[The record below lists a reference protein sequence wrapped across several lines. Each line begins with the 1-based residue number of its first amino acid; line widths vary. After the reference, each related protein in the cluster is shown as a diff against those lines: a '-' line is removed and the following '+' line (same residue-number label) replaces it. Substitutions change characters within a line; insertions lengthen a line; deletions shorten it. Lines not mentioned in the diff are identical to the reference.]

1 MKNLFLLAFSVL
13 LCVQSF
19 AQVSYET
26 FESQQLNTSR
36 DLKIKLPKDYD
47 PESDLKH
54 PVILVFDAEYLFEP
68 VAGQVSYQT
77 YFDEM
82 PQSIVVGVIQNKER
96 FYDSYFD
103 ELTGLPIESG
113 KRFYNFISQELI
125 PYIDSQYNTS
135 KFKVAVGHDLMGN
148 FINSFLFQD
157 DPIFQAYINLSPDF
171 KGTMNDNL
179 VARLEWLKDDVFYY
193 MATSDG
199 DIKPIRDRIR
209 STNSSLETL
218 DNKNLT
224 YYFDELIGD
233 SHYTLVSGALSK
245 ALDRIFELYKP
256 IDDKELREKA
266 LVYEGTLDDYIVD
279 RYKRIDDLFGV
290 YKPITQTEFEQLITV
305 ADKREDIESIYKIGK
320 LANKL
325 YPNSSFGTYYMAQYA
340 EKSGKTK
347 KAVKLYES
355 ALNLDEMAHINKE
368 FIMSHVEG
376 LKFVEDD
383 TEIEDEDG
391 DEEN

>member
-1 MKNLFLLAFSVL
+1 MKNVFLFAFLLCIS
-13 LCVQSF
+13 VQSF

-26 FESQQLNTSR
+26 FESRHLNTSR
-36 DLKIKLPKDYD
+36 EIKIKLPDDYD
-47 PESDLKH
+47 PESELKH

-68 VAGQVSYQT
+68 VIGQVSYQT

-82 PQSIVVGVIQNKER
+82 PKSIVVGIVQSKER

-103 ELTGLPIESG
+103 EVTGLPVESG
-113 KRFYNFISQELI
+113 DRFYKFITQELI
-125 PYIDSQYNTS
+125 PYIDLQFNTS

-157 DPIFQAYINLSPDF
+157 TPVFQAYINLSPDF
-171 KGTMNDNL
+171 KGSMNDNL
-179 VARLEWLKDDVFYY
+179 IKRLEWLENDVFYY
-193 MATSDG
+193 MATADQ

-209 STNSSLETL
+209 TTNTFIKRLE
-218 DNKNLT
+218 NQNLT
-224 YYFDELIGD
+224 YYFDELVGD

-245 ALDRIFELYKP
+245 ALDKIFELYKP
-256 IDDKELREKA
+256 IDDKELKEKA
-266 LVYEGTLDDYIVD
+266 LVYEGTLDDYIVE

-290 YKPITQTEFEQLITV
+290 YKPISEREFEQLIVV
-305 ADKREDIESIYKIGK
+305 ANKREDIESVYKIGK

-325 YPNSSFGTYYMAQYA
+325 YPNSSFGTYHMAQYA
-340 EKSGKTK
+340 EKQGKTK

-355 ALNLDEMAHINKE
+355 ALNLDEMAHINRE
-368 FIMSHVEG
+368 FIMGHVED
-376 LKFVEDD
+376 LKYVEDD
-383 TEIEDEDG
+383 TVIEETED

>member
-1 MKNLFLLAFSVL
+1 MKNALLLVFSI
-13 LCVQSF
+13 LCCAQSY
-19 AQVSYET
+19 AQVTYEK
-26 FESQQLNTSR
+26 FESRQLNSTR
-36 DLKIKLPKDYD
+36 ELKIKLPDNYD

-54 PVILVFDAEYLFEP
+54 PVIIVFDAEYLFEP

-82 PQSIVVGVIQNKER
+82 PKSIIVGIIQGEER
-96 FYDSYFD
+96 FYDSYYD
-103 ELTGLPIESG
+103 EVSGLPFESG
-113 KRFYNFISQELI
+113 DRFYKFIDQELI

-157 DPIFQAYINLSPDF
+157 TPVFQAYINLSPDF
-171 KGTMNDNL
+171 KGTMNKN
-179 VARLEWLKDDVFYY
+179 VAQRLEWLENDVFYY
-193 MATSDG
+193 MATADK

-209 STNSSLETL
+209 NTNIDLKVL
-218 DNKNLT
+218 DNQYLT
-224 YYFDELIGD
+224 YYFDDLVGD

-256 IDDKELREKA
+256 LDEKELKEKA
-266 LVYEGTLDDYIVD
+266 LPYEGTLDTYIVD
-279 RYKRIDDLFGV
+279 RYKRIDDLFGIS
-290 YKPITQTEFEQLITV
+290 KPISEAELQELINI
-305 ADKREDIESIYKIGK
+305 ADQREDIESVYKIGK

-325 YPNSSFGTYYMAQYA
+325 NPSSSFGTYYMALHA
-340 EKSGKTK
+340 EKLGKTK

-355 ALNLDEMAHINKE
+355 ALTLDEMSHINRE

-376 LKFVEDD
+376 LKVVEDD
-383 TEIEDEDG
+383 TETEDDD

>member
-1 MKNLFLLAFSVL
+1 MKNLFLLAFSLL
-13 LCVQSF
+13 LCAQSF

-26 FESQQLNTSR
+26 FESRQLNTSR
-36 DLKIKLPKDYD
+36 DLKIKLPDDYD

-68 VAGQVSYQT
+68 VVGQVSYQT

-82 PQSIVVGVIQNKER
+82 PQSIVVGVVQNKER

-103 ELTGLPIESG
+103 ELTGLPVESG
-113 KRFYNFISQELI
+113 NRFYNFISQELI
-125 PYIDSQYNTS
+125 PYIDTQYNTS

-157 DPIFQAYINLSPDF
+157 TPIFQAYINLSPDF
-171 KGTMNDNL
+171 KGSMNENL
-179 VARLEWLKDDVFYY
+179 ATRLEWLKNDVFYY
-193 MATSDG
+193 MATADN

-209 STNSSLETL
+209 TTNTMLETL

-266 LVYEGTLDDYIVD
+266 LVYEGTLDDYIVN

-290 YKPITQTEFEQLITV
+290 YKPISQTELEQLITV

-325 YPNSSFGTYYMAQYA
+325 YPDSSFGTYYMAQYA

-355 ALNLDEMAHINKE
+355 ALDLDEMAHINKD
-368 FIMSHVEG
+368 FIMAHVEG

-383 TEIEDEDG
+383 TEIEEEDD

>member
-1 MKNLFLLAFSVL
+1 MKNLFLLAFSLL
-13 LCVQSF
+13 LCAQSF

-26 FESQQLNTSR
+26 FESRQLNTSR
-36 DLKIKLPKDYD
+36 DLKIKLPDDYD

-68 VAGQVSYQT
+68 VVGQVSYQT

-82 PQSIVVGVIQNKER
+82 PQSIVVGVVQNKER

-103 ELTGLPIESG
+103 ELTGLPVESG
-113 KRFYNFISQELI
+113 NRFYNFISQELI
-125 PYIDSQYNTS
+125 PYIDTQYNTS

-157 DPIFQAYINLSPDF
+157 TPIFQAYINLSPDF
-171 KGTMNDNL
+171 KGSMNENL
-179 VARLEWLKDDVFYY
+179 ATRLEWLKNDVFYY
-193 MATSDG
+193 MATADN

-209 STNSSLETL
+209 TTNTILETL

-266 LVYEGTLDDYIVD
+266 LVYEGTLDDYIVN

-290 YKPITQTEFEQLITV
+290 YKPISQTELEQLITV
-305 ADKREDIESIYKIGK
+305 A
-320 LANKL
+320 
-325 YPNSSFGTYYMAQYA
+325 
-340 EKSGKTK
+340 
-347 KAVKLYES
+347 
-355 ALNLDEMAHINKE
+355 
-368 FIMSHVEG
+368 
-376 LKFVEDD
+376 
-383 TEIEDEDG
+383 
-391 DEEN
+391 

>member
-1 MKNLFLLAFSVL
+1 MKNVFLFVISLAF
-13 LCVQSF
+13 CAQSF
-19 AQVSYET
+19 AQVAYEK
-26 FESQQLNTSR
+26 FESRYLNMSR
-36 DLKIKLPKDYD
+36 DLKIKLPDNYD
-47 PESDLKH
+47 PESELKH

-68 VAGQVSYQT
+68 VVGQVSYQT

-82 PQSIVVGVIQNKER
+82 PQSIVVGIVQSKER

-103 ELTGLPIESG
+103 EVTGLPIESG
-113 KRFYNFISQELI
+113 DRFYKFISEELI
-125 PYIDSQYNTS
+125 PHIDLKYNTS

-148 FINSFLFQD
+148 FINSFLFHD
-157 DPIFQAYINLSPDF
+157 TPIFQAYINLSPDF
-171 KGTMNDNL
+171 KGAMSENL
-179 VARLEWLKDDVFYY
+179 GKRLEWLNDDVFYY
-193 MATSDG
+193 MATADE

-209 STNSSLETL
+209 TTNTLLKTLE
-218 DNKNLT
+218 NKNLT
-224 YYFDELIGD
+224 YYFDELVGD

-256 IDDKELREKA
+256 IDDKELKEKA
-266 LVYEGTLDDYIVD
+266 LIYEGTLDDYIVN

-290 YKPITQTEFEQLITV
+290 YKPISETEFEQLIIV

-325 YPNSSFGTYYMAQYA
+325 YPDSSFGTYYMAQYA
-340 EKSGKTK
+340 EKLGKTK

-355 ALNLDEMAHINKE
+355 ALGLDEMTHINKE
-368 FIMSHVEG
+368 FIMEHVEG

-383 TEIEDEDG
+383 TEVEEEED

>member
-1 MKNLFLLAFSVL
+1 MKNTLIFIFSLLFCA
-13 LCVQSF
+13 QTY
-19 AQVSYET
+19 AQVAYEK
-26 FESQQLNTSR
+26 FESRKLNSTR
-36 DLKIKLPKDYD
+36 ELKIKLPDNYN

-54 PVILVFDAEYLFEP
+54 PVIIVFDAEYLFEP

-82 PQSIVVGVIQNKER
+82 PESIIVGVVQGKER

-103 ELTGLPIESG
+103 EVTGLPFESG
-113 KRFYNFISQELI
+113 DRFYKFIDQELI
-125 PYIDSQYNTS
+125 PYIDSKYNTS

-157 DPIFQAYINLSPDF
+157 TPVFQAYINLSPDF
-171 KGTMNDNL
+171 KGAMSEN
-179 VARLEWLKDDVFYY
+179 VAKRLEWLENDVFYY
-193 MATSDG
+193 MATADE

-209 STNSSLETL
+209 KTNDNLKILE
-218 DNKNLT
+218 NQNLT
-224 YYFDELIGD
+224 YYFDELVGD

-256 IDDKELREKA
+256 LDDKELKEKA
-266 LVYEGTLDDYIVD
+266 FPYEGTLDDYIVD
-279 RYKRIDDLFGV
+279 RYKRIDDLFGIS
-290 YKPITQTEFEQLITV
+290 KPISEEELQQLITI
-305 ADKREDIESIYKIGK
+305 ADQREDIESVYRIGK

-325 YPNSSFGTYYMAQYA
+325 NPSSSFGTYYMALHA
-340 EKSGKTK
+340 EKLGKTK

-355 ALNLDEMAHINKE
+355 ALELDEMIHINRE

-376 LKFVEDD
+376 LKVVEDD
-383 TEIEDEDG
+383 TVIEDED

>member
-1 MKNLFLLAFSVL
+1 MKNTLIFIFSLLFCA
-13 LCVQSF
+13 QTY
-19 AQVSYET
+19 AQVAYEK
-26 FESQQLNTSR
+26 FESRKLNSTR
-36 DLKIKLPKDYD
+36 ELKIKLPDNYD

-54 PVILVFDAEYLFEP
+54 PVIIVFDAEYLFEP

-82 PQSIVVGVIQNKER
+82 PESIIVGVVQGKER

-103 ELTGLPIESG
+103 EVTGLPFESG
-113 KRFYNFISQELI
+113 DRFYKFIDQELI
-125 PYIDSQYNTS
+125 PYIDSKYNTS

-157 DPIFQAYINLSPDF
+157 TPIFQAYINLSPDF
-171 KGTMNDNL
+171 KGSMSEN
-179 VARLEWLKDDVFYY
+179 VAKRLEWLENDVFYY
-193 MATSDG
+193 MATADE

-209 STNSSLETL
+209 KTNDNLKTLE
-218 DNKNLT
+218 NQNLT
-224 YYFDELIGD
+224 YYFDELVGD

-256 IDDKELREKA
+256 LDDKELKEKA
-266 LVYEGTLDDYIVD
+266 FPYEGTLDDYIVD
-279 RYKRIDDLFGV
+279 RYKRIDDLFGIS
-290 YKPITQTEFEQLITV
+290 KPISEEELQQLITI
-305 ADKREDIESIYKIGK
+305 ADEREDIESVYRIGK

-325 YPNSSFGTYYMAQYA
+325 NPSSSFGTYYMALHA
-340 EKSGKTK
+340 EKLGKTK

-355 ALNLDEMAHINKE
+355 ALELDEMIHINRE

-376 LKFVEDD
+376 LKVVEDD
-383 TEIEDEDG
+383 TVIEDEE

>member
-1 MKNLFLLAFSVL
+1 MKNTLIFIFSLLFCAHTY
-13 LCVQSF
+13 
-19 AQVSYET
+19 AQVAYEK
-26 FESQQLNTSR
+26 FESRKLNSTR
-36 DLKIKLPKDYD
+36 ELKIKLPDNYD

-54 PVILVFDAEYLFEP
+54 PVIIVFDAEYLFEP

-82 PQSIVVGVIQNKER
+82 PESIIVGIVQGKER

-103 ELTGLPIESG
+103 EVTGLPFESG
-113 KRFYNFISQELI
+113 DRFYKFIDQELI
-125 PYIDSQYNTS
+125 PYIDSKYNTS

-157 DPIFQAYINLSPDF
+157 TPIFQAYINLSPDF
-171 KGTMNDNL
+171 KGSMSEN
-179 VARLEWLKDDVFYY
+179 VATRLEWLENDVFYY
-193 MATSDG
+193 MATADE

-209 STNSSLETL
+209 KTNDNLKTLE
-218 DNKNLT
+218 NQNLT
-224 YYFDELIGD
+224 YYFDELVGD

-256 IDDKELREKA
+256 LDDKELKEKA
-266 LVYEGTLDDYIVD
+266 FPYEGTLDDYIVD
-279 RYKRIDDLFGV
+279 RYKRIDDLFGIS
-290 YKPITQTEFEQLITV
+290 KPISEEELQQLITI
-305 ADKREDIESIYKIGK
+305 ADEREDIESVYRIGK

-325 YPNSSFGTYYMAQYA
+325 NPSSSFGTYYMALHA
-340 EKSGKTK
+340 EKLGKTK

-355 ALNLDEMAHINKE
+355 ALELDEMIHINRE

-376 LKFVEDD
+376 LKVVEDD
-383 TEIEDEDG
+383 TVIEDEE

>member
-1 MKNLFLLAFSVL
+1 MKNTLIFIFSLLFCA
-13 LCVQSF
+13 QTY
-19 AQVSYET
+19 AQVAYEK
-26 FESQQLNTSR
+26 FESRKLNSTR
-36 DLKIKLPKDYD
+36 ELKIKLPDNYD

-54 PVILVFDAEYLFEP
+54 PVIIVFDAEYLFEP

-82 PQSIVVGVIQNKER
+82 PESIIVGIVQGKER

-103 ELTGLPIESG
+103 EVTGLPFESG
-113 KRFYNFISQELI
+113 DRFYKFIDQELI
-125 PYIDSQYNTS
+125 PYIDSKYNTS

-157 DPIFQAYINLSPDF
+157 TPIFQAYINLSPDF
-171 KGTMNDNL
+171 KGSMSEN
-179 VARLEWLKDDVFYY
+179 VATRLEWLENDVFYY
-193 MATSDG
+193 MATADE

-209 STNSSLETL
+209 KTNDNLKTLE
-218 DNKNLT
+218 NQNLT
-224 YYFDELIGD
+224 YYFDELVGD

-256 IDDKELREKA
+256 LDDKELKEKA
-266 LVYEGTLDDYIVD
+266 FPYEGTLDDYIVD
-279 RYKRIDDLFGV
+279 RYKRIDDLFGIS
-290 YKPITQTEFEQLITV
+290 KPISEEELQQLITI
-305 ADKREDIESIYKIGK
+305 ADEREDIESVYRIGK

-325 YPNSSFGTYYMAQYA
+325 NPSSSFGTYYMALHA
-340 EKSGKTK
+340 EKLGKTK

-355 ALNLDEMAHINKE
+355 ALELDEMIHINRE

-376 LKFVEDD
+376 LKVVEDD
-383 TEIEDEDG
+383 TVIEDEE